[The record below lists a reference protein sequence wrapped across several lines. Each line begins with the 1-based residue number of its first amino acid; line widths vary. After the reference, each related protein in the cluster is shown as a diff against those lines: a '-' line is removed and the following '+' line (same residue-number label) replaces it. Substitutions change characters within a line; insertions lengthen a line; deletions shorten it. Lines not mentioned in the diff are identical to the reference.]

1 MLDSLIKTAHKLG
14 PFDPRTQYEQ
24 FWVLSAMNQL
34 LGYYANNLMRTMG
47 SNLSEMDLVA
57 RYWSVFDR
65 SFDDVKVITT
75 RDRSC
80 EATSIR
86 INEGR
91 RVDRVS
97 EIKHKRPSI
106 RPDLLLIR
114 KEVEYGCS
122 ELGKIDDMV
131 PTRKEI
137 AETELHCPKTMK
149 DIFDRA
155 VYLAKNNKNA

>member
-75 RDRSC
+75 R
-80 EATSIR
+80 
-86 INEGR
+86 
-91 RVDRVS
+91 
-97 EIKHKRPSI
+97 
-106 RPDLLLIR
+106 
-114 KEVEYGCS
+114 
-122 ELGKIDDMV
+122 
-131 PTRKEI
+131 
-137 AETELHCPKTMK
+137 
-149 DIFDRA
+149 
-155 VYLAKNNKNA
+155 